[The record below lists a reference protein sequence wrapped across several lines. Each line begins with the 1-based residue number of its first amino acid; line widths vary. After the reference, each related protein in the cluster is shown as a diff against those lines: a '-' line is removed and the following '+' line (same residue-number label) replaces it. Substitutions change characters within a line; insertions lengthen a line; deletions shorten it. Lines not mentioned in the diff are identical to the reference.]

1 MNEESENYGGRQ
13 QNRVKF
19 SRKKSEIDFKFCEF
33 LFLPT
38 ACASGHLQKT
48 FINEVERKFEE
59 SFPTKV
65 NSQ

>member
-1 MNEESENYGGRQ
+1 MATKSCEIFTE
-13 QNRVKF
+13 
-19 SRKKSEIDFKFCEF
+19 KKSEIDFKFCEF

-59 SFPTKV
+59 SFLTKV